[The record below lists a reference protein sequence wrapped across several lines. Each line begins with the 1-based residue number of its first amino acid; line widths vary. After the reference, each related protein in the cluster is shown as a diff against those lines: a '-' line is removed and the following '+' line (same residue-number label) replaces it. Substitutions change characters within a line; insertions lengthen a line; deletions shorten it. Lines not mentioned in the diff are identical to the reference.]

1 MSSDMNLRSRLD
13 ALQKGEA
20 PSSDASHAR
29 KDAVLRALAA
39 EDIEVLRDVLDRWER
54 AGHPAGSIPNSSDL
68 EPTDTGMVVDPDT
81 QTLIAHPQEW
91 EVFQRVIE
99 QLD

>member
-1 MSSDMNLRSRLD
+1 MDLRSRLA

-20 PSSDASHAR
+20 PSSDASHTR
-29 KDAVLRALAA
+29 VDAVLRALAA
-39 EDIEVLRDVLDRWER
+39 EDLAILAEVLDRWER
-54 AGHPAGSIPNSSDL
+54 AGNKPGSIPSPSDL

-81 QTLIAHPQEW
+81 RTLIALPQEW
-91 EVFQRVIE
+91 EVFQRVIQ